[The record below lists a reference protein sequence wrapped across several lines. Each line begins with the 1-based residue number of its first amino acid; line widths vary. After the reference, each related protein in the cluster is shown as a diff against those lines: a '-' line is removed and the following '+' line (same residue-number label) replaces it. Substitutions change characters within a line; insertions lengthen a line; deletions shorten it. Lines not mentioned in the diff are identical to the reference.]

1 MHVKSMYI
9 TLPEIVSSS
18 KLCLVAMATIL
29 PKKCKS
35 VSEEFGCLQFIAD
48 SLETFGNVQKAHT
61 CTV

>member
-1 MHVKSMYI
+1 MHVKLMYL
-9 TLPEIVSSS
+9 TLSEIVSFS

-29 PKKCKS
+29 PKKYKS
-35 VSEEFGCLQFIAD
+35 VSEELGCVQFIAD